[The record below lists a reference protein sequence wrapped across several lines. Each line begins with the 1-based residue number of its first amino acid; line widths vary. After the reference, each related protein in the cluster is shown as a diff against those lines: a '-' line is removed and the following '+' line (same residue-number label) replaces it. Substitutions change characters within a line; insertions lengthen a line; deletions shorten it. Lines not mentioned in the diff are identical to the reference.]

1 MNKKDLIEILEDLGY
16 EGVADAVAEQVSD
29 TYTRA
34 SNDVI
39 GVLCD
44 RLRENGELIPSDATK
59 IANMA
64 RNRDLAEIKSILAKA
79 TDDGIATVDTLL

>member
-1 MNKKDLIEILEDLGY
+1 MNKKQLKKILKKQGY
-16 EGVADAVAEQVSD
+16 AGVGESVAEQVSD

-44 RLRENGELIPSDATK
+44 RLKENGELIPSDATK

-64 RNRDLAEIKSILAKA
+64 RNREKLKNARIVLWIQ
-79 TDDGIATVDTLL
+79 

>member
-1 MNKKDLIEILEDLGY
+1 MNKKDLLDILEDLGY

-39 GVLCD
+39 GVMCD

-64 RNRDLAEIKSILAKA
+64 RNREKLKNA
-79 TDDGIATVDTLL
+79 